1 VRPARGSGGVS
12 RGIVGALMVVIWQHR
27 HQGWSASHWQPG
39 TCGAHDAR
47 RLDCAKSLLE
57 VQRLLLAWEPLTAD
71 ELLGSFARARVPD
84 VPEIQALFRAA
95 QPKVLTMAQRR
106 GHTPAAS

>member
-1 VRPARGSGGVS
+1 
-12 RGIVGALMVVIWQHR
+12 
-27 HQGWSASHWQPG
+27 
-39 TCGAHDAR
+39 
-47 RLDCAKSLLE
+47 
-57 VQRLLLAWEPLTAD
+57 LAWEPLTAD